1 MLKTDPE
8 TPSDAFHDVPPEGP
22 VGVVGQGVAPG
33 SGLKW
38 GVHSSQFDGH
48 GCRRGLVEVEAEE
61 VWGPA
66 PLMIRS
72 RRSQGEIGTISDKP
86 TNET

>member
-8 TPSDAFHDVPPEGP
+8 TPNDAFHDVSPEGP
-22 VGVVGQGVAPG
+22 VRVVGQGVAPG

-38 GVHSSQFDGH
+38 GVHYSQFDGH

-61 VWGPA
+61 VSCV
-66 PLMIRS
+66 LV
-72 RRSQGEIGTISDKP
+72 QLVLT
-86 TNET
+86 